1 METTQPALGGS
12 PFNLQGGGG
21 VAGGVFVAHKLF
33 ISTRLAEN
41 VNTCLYMFV

>member
-12 PFNLQGGGG
+12 PFNLQGGGELG
-21 VAGGVFVAHKLF
+21 FCRAQMIYFNPA
-33 ISTRLAEN
+33 RRRAEN